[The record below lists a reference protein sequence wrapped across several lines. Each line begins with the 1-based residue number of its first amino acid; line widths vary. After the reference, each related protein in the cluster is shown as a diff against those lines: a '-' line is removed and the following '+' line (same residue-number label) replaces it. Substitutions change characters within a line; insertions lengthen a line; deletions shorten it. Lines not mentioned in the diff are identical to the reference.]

1 MVKGIR
7 MLSKINDILEKVDSS
22 RIADLALKLVQIPS
36 HSGEEAEATAFFAQ
50 YLHSIGL
57 DVEVDRTYPESPSI
71 IAYVRGSV
79 GGPTLQLD
87 GHIDTVSADHSP
99 AEIKGGRLYGRGA
112 ADMKGNLAAMAE
124 AAQLLMEA
132 ELPLTGNLMISVH
145 GQHEDAVGDLPMH
158 APLFALF
165 DKGIYGDAAI
175 VCEGPHDGMVIAAKG
190 LSFWEIDIRREGDAV
205 HEVISGG
212 AANPLQAAYRVME
225 ALEANAAQWA
235 QNPDPDVGP
244 QSYFVGQIIGGDYY
258 NRVPTHVHM
267 KGTRRTVPGVDF
279 ETMQGEFQDL
289 VNRISDEMELK
300 IDLKLLRSGQ
310 SYKLSPDEPVVR
322 AVRHSY
328 EQVNHKPMP
337 LIGLRYT
344 GNASQF
350 NNIAGIPT
358 VYYGAD
364 QHRAHANPEWIEMDN
379 LVKAAKIYLLSA
391 LKYFE
396 ISASEL
402 EREVDV

>member
-1 MVKGIR
+1 MR
-7 MLSKINDILEKVDSS
+7 LAVDPTIGGTLTYTDTQGLPTLIQVPAGAVTEPTTLFYTPVETPTPPSGF
-22 RIADLALKLVQIPS
+22 AFAGHAFDLDAYQGGALQPGLTFSVPV
-36 HSGEEAEATAFFAQ
+36 TVT
-50 YLHSIGL
+50 LHYTGTDVAGL
-57 DVEVDRTYPESPSI
+57 DENALVLEYWNGSAWVDAACGDYDRHPDENW
-71 IAYVRGSV
+71 
-79 GGPTLQLD
+79 L
-87 GHIDTVSADHSP
+87 SAPICHLS
-99 AEIKGGRLYGRGA
+99 R
-112 ADMKGNLAAMAE
+112 
-124 AAQLLMEA
+124 
-132 ELPLTGNLMISVH
+132 
-145 GQHEDAVGDLPMH
+145 
-158 APLFALF
+158 FALF
-165 DKGIYGDAAI
+165 EKGIYGDAAI

-225 ALEANAAQWA
+225 ALEANTAQWA

-244 QSYFVGQIIGGDYY
+244 QSYFVGQIVGGDYY

-289 VNRISDEMELK
+289 VNRISDEMELN

-310 SYKLSPDEPVVR
+310 SYRLAADEPIVR
-322 AVRHSY
+322 AVRESY
-328 EQVNHKPMP
+328 EQILHKSMP
-337 LIGLRYT
+337 LMGLRYT

-364 QHRAHANPEWIEMDN
+364 QHRAHANPEWIDIDN
-379 LVKAAKIYLLSA
+379 LVNAAKIYLLSA
-391 LKYFE
+391 LNYFE